1 MSGLAQL
8 ASGNEASRRPVV
20 LVVEDELL
28 ARMGIAA
35 YLREAG
41 FIVVEA
47 IKADDAVAV
56 LTAEPGI
63 DAVFC
68 DIYLPGAMDG
78 IALAHWIGERHQ
90 GLPVLLTSGRR
101 EFTMSAPIA
110 CSGYIAKPYIYG
122 NVERRIRALIAERR
136 ESET

>member
-1 MSGLAQL
+1 MSGLAKL
-8 ASGNEASRRPVV
+8 VGEHDASRTPIV

-47 IKADDAVAV
+47 IRADDAVAV
-56 LTAEPGI
+56 LAAEPGI

-68 DIYLPGAMDG
+68 DIHLPGAMDG
-78 IALAHWIGERHQ
+78 IALTHLIRERHQ
-90 GLPVLLTSGRR
+90 SLPVLLTSGKR
-101 EFTMSAPIA
+101 EFTVSAPIA
-110 CSGYIAKPYIYG
+110 CGGYIAKPYIYA

-136 ESET
+136 EGGA